1 MGVSLSDPP
10 RTLRERVNTMKSFY
24 VEMQRSGWLRG
35 IIMAALGAWLLL
47 SPRAV
52 FGVIVNVVAGVLLVM
67 GIMSLI
73 SGARVRRAGGAN
85 IGVGSGVGLIVAAFL
100 VEIFAGVFISMFPF
114 ISGILLIIYGISSIG
129 GASASRQYVNVSNAS
144 GVIYGVLVII
154 AGIVLMFNPFGS
166 MMLLLR
172 VFGGMLVVM
181 GVMEFIN
188 SFRYRA

>member
-1 MGVSLSDPP
+1 
-10 RTLRERVNTMKSFY
+10 MKSFY